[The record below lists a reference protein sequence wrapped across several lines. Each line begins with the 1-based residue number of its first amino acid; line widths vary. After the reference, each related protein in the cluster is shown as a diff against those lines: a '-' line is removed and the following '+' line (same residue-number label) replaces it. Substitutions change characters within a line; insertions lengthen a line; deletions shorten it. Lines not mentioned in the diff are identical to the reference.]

1 MSSSSLFTILENIQE
16 SIALAVDMA
25 KNQRENETGESSYI
39 PLEFHLKNNHH
50 QSNLAEKNQ
59 VKESIHDLQ
68 RENENMRKIN
78 LTLKK
83 KIIDFEKSNQLL
95 SHHILLTKVRNINK
109 LNQKLSKQIIT
120 ANSKMFTQK
129 LQIRKLK
136 RENQKL
142 KRENFRIN
150 MGTYTNHVHRF
161 SDFLEPPSPF
171 MDTINCVEVKS
182 ESIDPEDYAI
192 ENEKVKIEEVQFLE
206 NEIKTEYQ

>member
-83 KIIDFEKSNQLL
+83 KIIDFEKSNQLI
-95 SHHILLTKVRNINK
+95 SYHILQNKVQNLTKSNNK
-109 LNQKLSKQIIT
+109 LKKEKIQQTKQLT
-120 ANSKMFTQK
+120 AVNSKMIT
-129 LQIRKLK
+129 LK
-136 RENQKL
+136 MQMERMKCEIIEI
-142 KRENFRIN
+142 KRNIKKKMKKN
-150 MGTYTNHVHRF
+150 IVA
-161 SDFLEPPSPF
+161 
-171 MDTINCVEVKS
+171 VKS
-182 ESIDPEDYAI
+182 ENLNPEDYNF
-192 ENEKVKIEEVQFLE
+192 ENDKVKTEEVQLLMT
-206 NEIKTEYQ
+206 EIKTEHD

>member
-50 QSNLAEKNQ
+50 QSNLAKKNQ

-95 SHHILLTKVRNINK
+95 SHHILLTNVRNINK

-142 KRENFRIN
+142 KRENFKIS

-171 MDTINCVEVKS
+171 MDTKNCVEVKS
-182 ESIDPEDYAI
+182 ENINPEDYVF
-192 ENEKVKIEEVQFLE
+192 ENEKVKMEEVQLLK
-206 NEIKTEYQ
+206 NEIKTEDQ

>member
-25 KNQRENETGESSYI
+25 KNQRENETGESNI

-95 SHHILLTKVRNINK
+95 SHHILLTNVRNINK
-109 LNQKLSKQIIT
+109 LNQKLSKHSTIFSYRSTFCLTNIIFEQRSVIPK
-120 ANSKMFTQK
+120 N
-129 LQIRKLK
+129 
-136 RENQKL
+136 
-142 KRENFRIN
+142 
-150 MGTYTNHVHRF
+150 
-161 SDFLEPPSPF
+161 P
-171 MDTINCVEVKS
+171 
-182 ESIDPEDYAI
+182 
-192 ENEKVKIEEVQFLE
+192 KIPKG
-206 NEIKTEYQ
+206 I